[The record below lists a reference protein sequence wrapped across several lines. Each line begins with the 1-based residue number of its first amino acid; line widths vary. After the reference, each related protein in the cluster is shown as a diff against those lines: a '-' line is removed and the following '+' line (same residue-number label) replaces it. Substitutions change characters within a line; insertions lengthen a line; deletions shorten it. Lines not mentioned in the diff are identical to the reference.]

1 MFYELKHSMAV
12 DYLVVE
18 RGQNFSFPPH
28 IHHCFEIITV
38 TQGQMQVTVGEES
51 YLLAPGKAVMVF
63 PNRIH
68 AMTSIGESKHIVC
81 VFSPRLVSS
90 FAKAQAG
97 RIPECAIFD
106 LPTPHATLLYEL
118 RQEDSISRIKGVL
131 YLLCALFDEGAS
143 YRLASFGEETLL
155 HGIFA
160 FIEEHYGEECSLEAL
175 SKHLSYS
182 YGYLSRYFK
191 QTVGLS
197 YNDYVNHYRVGEV
210 CNRLDESDDSILKI
224 SEECGFTS
232 LRSMNRNFK
241 SRTGMTPAEY
251 RHRKK

>member
-12 DYLVVE
+12 DYLAVE
-18 RGQNFSFPPH
+18 RGNNFSFPPH

-38 TQGQMQVTVGEES
+38 TQGQMQVSVGEES
-51 YLLAPGKAVMVF
+51 YLLTPGKAVMVF

-68 AMTSIGESKHIVC
+68 ALSSVGESRHIVC
-81 VFSPRLVSS
+81 VFSPHLVSS
-90 FAKAQAG
+90 FAKAQVG
-97 RIPECAIFD
+97 RVPERAVFD
-106 LPTPHATLLYEL
+106 LPEPYAALLYGL
-118 RQEDSISRIKGVL
+118 HREDRISRIKGVL
-131 YLLCALFDEGAS
+131 YLLCALFDEGAR
-143 YRLASFGEETLL
+143 YRPVSVGEETLL

-160 FIEEHYGEECSLEAL
+160 FIEEHYGEDCSLEAL
-175 SKHLSYS
+175 SRHLAYS

-210 CNRLDESDDSILKI
+210 CNRLDESNENILKI
-224 SEECGFTS
+224 SEECGFSS

-241 SRTGMTPAEY
+241 ARTGMTPAEY
-251 RHRKK
+251 RHRQK